1 MCAVSGVL
9 YDVTH
14 IHTDTQRPEEK
25 NRKLVLVWSCWSCWS
40 CWPCWSCWS
49 WLVLLA
55 LLVLCQSRGLQE
67 LRSLGA

>member
-25 NRKLVLVWSCWSCWS
+25 NRKLVLVWSRWGNKYIGRGSK
-40 CWPCWSCWS
+40 
-49 WLVLLA
+49 
-55 LLVLCQSRGLQE
+55 SRMVGE
-67 LRSLGA
+67 YMCSSSVDSLDTP